1 MQAIHIEK
9 RGSLEADSFINAF
22 VRFCA
27 RRGVPEKV
35 RSDKGSNFVAV
46 ERELREAMRSWH
58 EDVKMKAHLLQ
69 REIKR
74 EFNPPAASHVG
85 GVWERQIRTLRKV
98 LNVIVREQALDDEC
112 FSTLFSEVESI
123 INEGS

>member
-1 MQAIHIEK
+1 MP
-9 RGSLEADSFINAF
+9 GEAYQ
-22 VRFCA
+22 
-27 RRGVPEKV
+27 RRSGRNV
-35 RSDKGSNFVAV
+35 VAV
-46 ERELREAMRSWH
+46 ERELREAMRSWQ

-85 GVWERQIRTLRKV
+85 GVWERQIRTVRKV
-98 LNVIVREQALDDEC
+98 LNVIVREQALDDER

-123 INEGS
+123 INGGRLQFYQMNLMMNVR